1 VDRDLASVQEA
12 RDLVRRAD
20 EAQRAFARATQDDT
34 DRVVDAMGRAA
45 SAEAERL
52 ARMAVDETRM
62 GRYEDK
68 VLKNRFAAD
77 DVLRY
82 ILPLRTV
89 GIIRDLPEIGVQEL
103 AVPMGVVAAL
113 IPTTNPTSTAI
124 YKALIS
130 VKARNA
136 IVMSPHPRAVKCIG
150 EAVRVMAEAA
160 ERAGAPKGLVLSM
173 TDPTLEGTRELM
185 HHRLTAVI
193 LATGGSDMVRAAYSS
208 GKPAFG
214 VGPGNVP
221 AIVERTADV
230 AKAARDIV
238 DGKAFDNGVLC
249 SAENSVVCDAPVDGE
264 ARRELGRNGAHFVT
278 GDDRA
283 RLQHAMQDPRSGGI
297 SHEIVGQSAS
307 VIAERAGIRVPS
319 GTRVLVVECRGV
331 GREEFFSREK
341 LSPVL
346 AYYVEDGWEACCE
359 RSIELLRFGGVG
371 HSLAIHCRDE
381 QVIRRFFEE
390 KPAFRILVNTMA
402 AMGATGYT
410 TGLAPAM
417 TLGPGT
423 IGGSSTSDN
432 ISALHLV
439 NIKRLAREIRQFEGG
454 RSAEPVRDAEAAVVT
469 RPPEKPKA
477 DQLPAAAPARTAA
490 AAAGKPAGPPLT
502 PDDVQRIVDEF
513 LRAHR
518 RGAA

>member
-1 VDRDLASVQEA
+1 MDRDLASVQEA
-12 RDLVRRAD
+12 RDLVATAD
-20 EAQRAFARATQDDT
+20 EAQRAFAHASQADT
-34 DRVVDAMGRAA
+34 DRVVEAMGRAA

-52 ARMAVDETRM
+52 ARLAVDETGM
-62 GRYEDK
+62 GRFEDK
-68 VLKNRFAAD
+68 VLKNRFASD

-82 ILPLRTV
+82 ILPLKTV
-89 GIIRDLPEIGVQEL
+89 GVIRDLPEIGVQEL

-130 VKARNA
+130 IKARNA
-136 IVMSPHPRAVKCIG
+136 IVMSPHPRAAKCIV
-150 EAVRVMAEAA
+150 ETVRVMAEAA
-160 ERAGAPKGLVLSM
+160 TAAGAPRGLVLAM
-173 TDPTLEGTRELM
+173 RDPTLEGTRELM

-238 DGKAFDNGVLC
+238 NGKAFDHGVLC
-249 SAENSVVCDAPVDGE
+249 SAENAVVCDRPVDGE
-264 ARRELGRNGAHFVT
+264 ARRELARQGAHFVT
-278 GDDRA
+278 GDDRE
-283 RLQHAMQDPRSGGI
+283 RLQRAMQEPRTGGI
-297 SHEIVGQSAS
+297 SHEIVGQSAAA
-307 VIAERAGIRVPS
+307 IAGRAGIRVPA
-319 GTRVLVVECRGV
+319 GTRVLVAECREV
-331 GREEFFSREK
+331 GRGEFFSREK

-359 RSIELLRFGGVG
+359 RSIELLRYGGVG

-381 QVIRRFFEE
+381 AVIARFFEE

-439 NIKRLAREIRQFEGG
+439 NIKRLAREIREYGA
-454 RSAEPVRDAEAAVVT
+454 REAEKVPDVKLPVVT
-469 RPPEKPKA
+469 STTGEKGTA
-477 DQLPAAAPARTAA
+477 QARTASSTA
-490 AAAGKPAGPPLT
+490 PLPPAPAPRPSLT
-502 PDDVQRIVDEF
+502 PDDVQRIVEEF
-513 LRAHR
+513 LRGHGSG

>member
-1 VDRDLASVQEA
+1 MDRDLASVQEA
-12 RDLVRRAD
+12 RDLVGLAD
-20 EAQRAFARATQDDT
+20 EAQRAFARATQAET
-34 DRVVDAMGRAA
+34 DRVVEAMGRAA

-52 ARMAVDETRM
+52 ARLAVDETGM

-82 ILPLRTV
+82 ILPLKTCGV
-89 GIIRDLPEIGVQEL
+89 IRDLPEIGVTEL

-124 YKALIS
+124 YKALIG

-136 IVMSPHPRAVKCIG
+136 VVMSPHPRAVKCIG

-160 ERAGAPKGLVLSM
+160 VRAGAPKNLVLAM

-185 HHRLTAVI
+185 HHKKTAVI
-193 LATGGSDMVRAAYSS
+193 LATGGSDRVRAAYSS

-238 DGKAFDNGVLC
+238 NGKAFDNGVLC

-264 ARRELGRNGAHFVT
+264 TRRELARAGAHFVA

-283 RLQHAMQDPRSGGI
+283 RLQRAMQDARTGGI
-297 SHEIVGQSAS
+297 DHAIVGQAAAA
-307 VIAERAGIRVPS
+307 IAERAGIRVPP
-319 GTRVLVVECRGV
+319 GTRALVVECTEV
-331 GREEFFSREK
+331 GRGEFFSREK

-346 AYYVEDGWEACCE
+346 AYYVEDGWERCCE
-359 RSIELLRFGGVG
+359 RSIELLTYGGVG

-423 IGGSSTSDN
+423 LGGSSTSDN
-432 ISALHLV
+432 ISPMHLI
-439 NIKRLAREIRQFEGG
+439 NIKRLAREIRQFSGELPDAKLPVVAQ
-454 RSAEPVRDAEAAVVT
+454 SAVDGKTEKAPDAAT
-469 RPPEKPKA
+469 KR
-477 DQLPAAAPARTAA
+477 AAA
-490 AAAGKPAGPPLT
+490 PPLT
-502 PDDVQRIVDEF
+502 PDDVRAIVEQF
-513 LRAHR
+513 LAGHSSR
-518 RGAA
+518 RGQG

>member
-1 VDRDLASVQEA
+1 MDRDLASVQEA
-12 RDLVRRAD
+12 RDLVGRAD
-20 EAQRAFARATQDDT
+20 EAQRAFARATQDQT
-34 DRVVDAMGRAA
+34 DRVIEAMARAA

-52 ARMAVDETRM
+52 ARMAVDETGM

-82 ILPLRTV
+82 ILPLKTV
-89 GIIRDLPEIGVQEL
+89 GVIRELPEIRVKEL

-124 YKALIS
+124 YKTLIS
-130 VKARNA
+130 VKGRNA

-150 EAVRVMAEAA
+150 ETARIMAEAG
-160 ERAGAPKGLVLSM
+160 ERAGAPRDLVLAM
-173 TDPTLEGTRELM
+173 TAPTLEGTHELM
-185 HHRLTAVI
+185 SHARTAVI

-221 AIVERTADV
+221 AIIERTADV
-230 AKAARDIV
+230 AKAAADIV
-238 DGKAFDNGVLC
+238 AGKSFDCGVLC
-249 SAENSVVCDAPVDGE
+249 SAENSVICDTPVDAE
-264 ARRELGRNGAHFVT
+264 ARRELERQGAVFVL

-283 RLQHAMQDPRSGGI
+283 ELQRAMQDSRTAGI
-297 SHEIVGQSAS
+297 SHAIVGLPAAE
-307 VIAERAGIRVPS
+307 IAARAGLAVPE
-319 GTRVLVVECRGV
+319 GTRALIVECRDV
-331 GREEFFSREK
+331 GKDEFFSREK

-346 AYYVEDGWEACCE
+346 AYYVEDGWEKCCE
-359 RSIELLRFGGVG
+359 RSIELLHYGGVG
-371 HSLAIHCRDE
+371 HTLVIHSRDE
-381 QVIRRFFEE
+381 HVIMRFFEE

-423 IGGSSTSDN
+423 LGGSATSDN
-432 ISALHLV
+432 ISALHLI
-439 NIKRLAREIRQFEGG
+439 NIKRLAYEIRPYTAS
-454 RSAEPVRDAEAAVVT
+454 RSSDTSSDTKSAATGQTAVR
-469 RPPEKPKA
+469 RKA
-477 DQLPAAAPARTAA
+477 QPAAAAPAKGAA
-490 AAAGKPAGPPLT
+490 PLSAE
-502 PDDVQRIVDEF
+502 DVRAIVDEF
-513 LRAHR
+513 LSAHR
-518 RGAA
+518 LSRRGTG

>member
-1 VDRDLASVQEA
+1 VQEA

-20 EAQRAFARATQDDT
+20 EAQRAFARTSQEAT
-34 DRVVDAMGRAA
+34 DRIVTAMGRAA

-52 ARMAVDETRM
+52 ARLAVDETGM

-77 DVLRY
+77 DVLHY
-82 ILPLRTV
+82 ILPLKTV
-89 GIIRDLPEIGVQEL
+89 GVIRDLPEIGVTEL

-113 IPTTNPTSTAI
+113 IPVTNPTSTAI

-136 IVMSPHPRAVKCIG
+136 IVMSPHPRAAGCIG

-160 ERAGAPKGLVLSM
+160 EAAGAPRDLIVTLAA
-173 TDPTLEGTRELM
+173 PTLEGTHELM
-185 HHRLTAVI
+185 RHPLTAVI

-230 AKAARDIV
+230 AKAARDV
-238 DGKAFDNGVLC
+238 VNGKSFDNGVLC
-249 SAENSVVCDAPVDGE
+249 SAENSVVCDAPVDAE
-264 ARRELGRNGAHFVT
+264 ARRELARQGAHFVT
-278 GDDRA
+278 GEDRA
-283 RLQHAMQDPRSGGI
+283 KLQRAMQDARSGGI
-297 SHEIVGQSAS
+297 SHEIVGQSAAA
-307 VIAERAGIRVPS
+307 IAERAGLKVPP
-319 GTRVLVVECRGV
+319 GTRALVAECRAV

-346 AYYVEDGWEACCE
+346 AYYVEEGWERCCE
-359 RSIELLRFGGVG
+359 RSIELLRYGGVG
-371 HSLAIHCRDE
+371 HSLVIHCRDE
-381 QVIRRFFEE
+381 QVITRFFEE
-390 KPAFRILVNTMA
+390 KPAFRILVNTMS
-402 AMGATGYT
+402 AMGAVGYT

-423 IGGSSTSDN
+423 VGGSSTSDN
-432 ISALHLV
+432 ISALHLINV
-439 NIKRLAREIRQFEGG
+439 KRLAREIRPYDGGQRADKLRDDESRAVAQRSEG
-454 RSAEPVRDAEAAVVT
+454 RKAEHAPAAV
-469 RPPEKPKA
+469 
-477 DQLPAAAPARTAA
+477 PARPALTA
-490 AAAGKPAGPPLT
+490 
-502 PDDVQRIVDEF
+502 DDVRAIVEEF
-513 LRAHR
+513 LAAHGTG
-518 RGAA
+518 RGHG

>member
-1 VDRDLASVQEA
+1 MDRDLASVQEA

-20 EAQRAFARATQDDT
+20 EAQRAFAHASQEET
-34 DRVVDAMGRAA
+34 DRVVEAMGRAA
-45 SAEAERL
+45 SGEAERL
-52 ARMAVDETRM
+52 ARLAVDETKM
-62 GRYEDK
+62 GRFEDK
-68 VLKNRFAAD
+68 ILKNRFAAD

-82 ILPLRTV
+82 ILPLKTV
-89 GIIRDLPEIGVQEL
+89 GVIRDLPEIGVKEL

-136 IVMSPHPRAVKCIG
+136 IVMSPHPRAVGCIG

-160 ERAGAPKGLVLSM
+160 ERAGAPKGLVLAM
-173 TDPTLEGTRELM
+173 TDPTLEGTHELM
-185 HHRLTAVI
+185 QHRLTAVI

-230 AKAARDIV
+230 AKAAKDIV
-238 DGKAFDNGVLC
+238 NGKSFDYGVLC
-249 SAENSVVCDAPVDGE
+249 SAENSVICDAPVDGQV
-264 ARRELGRNGAHFVT
+264 RRELARQGAHFVT
-278 GDDRA
+278 GDDRD
-283 RLQHAMQDPRSGGI
+283 RLQRVMQDPRSGGI
-297 SHEIVGQSAS
+297 SHAIVGQAAT
-307 VIAERAGIRVPS
+307 VIAERAGIRVPP
-319 GTRVLVVECRGV
+319 GTRALVAECKEV
-331 GREEFFSREK
+331 GRDEFFSREK

-346 AYYVEDGWEACCE
+346 AYYVEDGWERCCE
-359 RSIELLRFGGVG
+359 RSIELLHYGGVG

-381 QVIRRFFEE
+381 QVIMRFFEE

-439 NIKRLAREIRQFEGG
+439 NIKRLAREIRPY
-454 RSAEPVRDAEAAVVT
+454 AEQLRDARLRVDEQSPEKRKAEQAPAEAA
-469 RPPEKPKA
+469 
-477 DQLPAAAPARTAA
+477 AA
-490 AAAGKPAGPPLT
+490 PPLT
-502 PDDVQRIVDEF
+502 PDDVRAIVEEF
-513 LRAHR
+513 LGTHR
-518 RGAA
+518 SGRGTA

>member
-1 VDRDLASVQEA
+1 VPPVDRDLASVQEA

-20 EAQRAFARATQDDT
+20 EAQRAFARATQEQT
-34 DRVVDAMGRAA
+34 DRVVEAMGRAA
-45 SAEAERL
+45 AAEAERL
-52 ARMAVDETRM
+52 ARLAVDETGM

-82 ILPLRTV
+82 ILPLKTCGV
-89 GIIRDLPEIGVQEL
+89 IRDLPEIGVKEL

-113 IPTTNPTSTAI
+113 IPTTNPTSTAV

-136 IVMSPHPRAVKCIG
+136 VVMSPHPRAFKCIG
-150 EAVRVMAEAA
+150 EAVRVVAEAA
-160 ERAGAPKGLVLSM
+160 VGAGAPKDLVLAM
-173 TDPTLEGTRELM
+173 TDPTLEGTHELM
-185 HHRLTAVI
+185 HHQRTAVI

-238 DGKAFDNGVLC
+238 NGKAFDHGVLC
-249 SAENSVVCDAPVDGE
+249 SAENSVICDAPVDGE
-264 ARRELGRNGAHFVT
+264 MRRALERSGAHFVT

-283 RLQHAMQDPRSGGI
+283 KLQRAMQDPRTGGI
-297 SHEIVGQSAS
+297 AHAIVGQAAT
-307 VIAERAGIRVPS
+307 VIAERAGIRVGP
-319 GTRVLVVECRGV
+319 GTRALVVECREV
-331 GREEFFSREK
+331 GRDEFFSREK

-346 AYYVEDGWEACCE
+346 AYYVEDGWERCCE
-359 RSIELLRFGGVG
+359 RSIALLQYGGVG

-381 QVIRRFFEE
+381 QVIMRFFEE

-423 IGGSSTSDN
+423 LGGSSTSDN
-432 ISALHLV
+432 ISPMHLL
-439 NIKRLAREIRQFEGG
+439 NIKRLAREIRPYDGG
-454 RSAEPVRDAEAAVVT
+454 QSAEQLRDGKLRVDGQTSEKSKAE
-469 RPPEKPKA
+469 PGP
-477 DQLPAAAPARTAA
+477 AAPAR
-490 AAAGKPAGPPLT
+490 PAPPALT
-502 PDDVQRIVDEF
+502 PDDVRAIVEEF
-513 LRAHR
+513 LSTHR
-518 RGAA
+518 SGRGTR